1 MISPNRHGATYGVGS
16 HLDKGKPWQ
25 LFKHSVNQM
34 KKQNETDNQRRESTI
49 GKYFDRTADGY
60 KVWVEGNEEDRNFLQ
75 IAAETTGDTDEEGNQ
90 GYDFHIA
97 YSGKSNV
104 LADGIFQDMKRDE
117 FIRSLILMAA
127 RKFLMDK

>member
-1 MISPNRHGATYGVGS
+1 
-16 HLDKGKPWQ
+16 
-25 LFKHSVNQM
+25 M
-34 KKQNETDNQRRESTI
+34 KKQNETDNQRHESTI
-49 GKYFDRTADGY
+49 DKYFDRTTDGY

-90 GYDFHIA
+90 SYDFHIA

-117 FIRSLILMAA
+117 FIRSLILTAA

>member
-1 MISPNRHGATYGVGS
+1 
-16 HLDKGKPWQ
+16 
-25 LFKHSVNQM
+25 M

-90 GYDFHIA
+90 GFGFHIA
-97 YSGKSNV
+97 YHGRVSF
-104 LADGIFQDMKRDE
+104 LAEGIAQTMQRDE
-117 FIRSLILMAA
+117 FLRSIVLTAA
-127 RKFLMDK
+127 RKFLMNK

>member
-49 GKYFDRTADGY
+49 DKYFYRTADGY

-117 FIRSLILMAA
+117 FIRSLILTAA

>member
-1 MISPNRHGATYGVGS
+1 
-16 HLDKGKPWQ
+16 
-25 LFKHSVNQM
+25 M

-49 GKYFDRTADGY
+49 DKYFDRTADGY

-97 YSGKSNV
+97 YSSKSSV

-117 FIRSLILMAA
+117 FIRSLILTAA

>member
-49 GKYFDRTADGY
+49 DKYFDRTADGY
-60 KVWVEGNEEDRNFLQ
+60 KVLVEGNEEDRNFLQ

>member
-1 MISPNRHGATYGVGS
+1 
-16 HLDKGKPWQ
+16 
-25 LFKHSVNQM
+25 M

-49 GKYFDRTADGY
+49 DKYFYRTADGY

-117 FIRSLILMAA
+117 FIRSLILTAA

>member
-1 MISPNRHGATYGVGS
+1 MAEKEN
-16 HLDKGKPWQ
+16 KQ
-25 LFKHSVNQM
+25 KH
-34 KKQNETDNQRRESTI
+34 KSTI
-49 GKYFDRTADGY
+49 DKYFSRTGKAYRAWAG
-60 KVWVEGNEEDRNFLQ
+60 ENEEERNFLQ
-75 IAAETTGDTDEEGNQ
+75 IAVEITGDTDEEGNQ

>member
-1 MISPNRHGATYGVGS
+1 
-16 HLDKGKPWQ
+16 
-25 LFKHSVNQM
+25 M

-49 GKYFDRTADGY
+49 DKYFYRTADGY

-75 IAAETTGDTDEEGNQ
+75 IAVETTGDTDEEGNQ

-97 YSGKSNV
+97 YSGKGSV

-117 FIRSLILMAA
+117 FIRSLILTAA

>member
-1 MISPNRHGATYGVGS
+1 
-16 HLDKGKPWQ
+16 
-25 LFKHSVNQM
+25 M

-49 GKYFDRTADGY
+49 DKYFDRTADGY

-97 YSGKSNV
+97 YSGNSSV

-117 FIRSLILMAA
+117 FIRSLILTAA

>member
-1 MISPNRHGATYGVGS
+1 
-16 HLDKGKPWQ
+16 
-25 LFKHSVNQM
+25 M

-49 GKYFDRTADGY
+49 DKYFYRTADGY

-90 GYDFHIA
+90 SYDFHIA
-97 YSGKSNV
+97 YSGKSSV

-117 FIRSLILMAA
+117 FIRSLILTAA

>member
-1 MISPNRHGATYGVGS
+1 
-16 HLDKGKPWQ
+16 
-25 LFKHSVNQM
+25 M

-49 GKYFDRTADGY
+49 DKYFDRTADGY

-75 IAAETTGDTDEEGNQ
+75 IAAETTGDTDEEENQ